1 MKHYIKLLFI
11 ITYEDGTV
19 ENLICEYDEQNTYE
33 FDEFTIVAHKPTHT
47 PKDNI
52 NEVFEELKSERPHI
66 VKISVYQWYDGIAWE
81 EE

>member
-52 NEVFEELKSERPHI
+52 NEVFEELKLVLPHI
-66 VKISVYQWYDGIAWE
+66 VKIIVYQWYDGIAWE